1 MKTIEQATEF
11 FQKRYSEWLKNQQ
24 NQNNGYEYENSFV
37 KMMQEVEQ
45 EVFQLSV
52 GKVPKNK
59 NIKKKS
65 KRALGK

>member
-52 GKVPKNK
+52 GKVPANK

>member
-11 FQKRYSEWLKNQQ
+11 FQKRYAEWLRNQQ
-24 NQNNGYEYENSFV
+24 NQNNGYNYESSFV

-52 GKVPKNK
+52 GEVPQNK

-65 KRALGK
+65 KPVLGK